1 MCFTCFSLVLFGRG
15 YDELPAANVQHAQ
28 LLLKLVSSEHWVF
41 SKLAANVFFAAAFA
55 CAVMEW
61 SADPSSWPQRFVLN
75 PILQCHQEGPHAWIH
90 SS

>member
-1 MCFTCFSLVLFGRG
+1 MFFTCFSLVLFGRG

-28 LLLKLVSSEHWVF
+28 LLLKLVSSEHWAF
-41 SKLAANVFFAAAFA
+41 SKLAANVFSQQPLH
-55 CAVMEW
+55 VPLW